1 MSVIFIY
8 FIPNFFFVSGVI
20 CFDLLVISFD

>member
-1 MSVIFIY
+1 MSVMLTY
-8 FIPNFFFVSGVI
+8 FIPNFFLVSVVI